1 MHTTATLHQSK
12 IVLYCKFTTAQQANV
27 TVFIYVVLFHVPQ
40 MLVQWGHTAS
50 LSVWPVR

>member
-27 TVFIYVVLFHVPQ
+27 TVCSIIPRATNVSAMGTHCLPLGVA
-40 MLVQWGHTAS
+40 G
-50 LSVWPVR
+50 